1 MTKVS
6 IELSPDVLKGLK
18 DMAKNK
24 TIEDFLN
31 YRISIMVQNFQR
43 DEEYREILKETSNDI
58 PRFDYAG
65 FINKLNTLMDENG
78 NLDAEESQSDLNPWQ
93 RREENL
99 HKWNFLIY
107 EKPFIFILINDNAKQ
122 GHAGFLKFYCE
133 TMYFWNIQNALMIE
147 EARDVLFIYL
157 VRIFL
162 LPIRTITP
170 NKQISIELLP
180 NKLK

>member
-78 NLDAEESQSDLNPWQ
+78 NLDAEESQSDLNP
-93 RREENL
+93 
-99 HKWNFLIY
+99 
-107 EKPFIFILINDNAKQ
+107 
-122 GHAGFLKFYCE
+122 
-133 TMYFWNIQNALMIE
+133 
-147 EARDVLFIYL
+147 
-157 VRIFL
+157 
-162 LPIRTITP
+162 
-170 NKQISIELLP
+170 
-180 NKLK
+180 